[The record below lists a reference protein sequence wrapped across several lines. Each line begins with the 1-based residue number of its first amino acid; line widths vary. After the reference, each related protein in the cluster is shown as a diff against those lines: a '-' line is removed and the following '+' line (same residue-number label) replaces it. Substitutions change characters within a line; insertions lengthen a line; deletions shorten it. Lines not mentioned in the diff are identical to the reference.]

1 MELPSGK
8 AALDASGN
16 FCRMVN
22 ASVLDNELNWLQKV
36 IDLRF
41 SLYFETGEKGGYE
54 SVDELLPPPLE
65 ASDYAEVVQH
75 FDLEFGERL
84 ALALC
89 IAARLQP
96 QLFDVFFIRNQ
107 TFQRS
112 FTEFGGV
119 VPHEQSGFLPT
130 GETFVF
136 LMAGNDLSK
145 RLEAMALLH
154 QQQILFSQGMIELV
168 PRSDQPFAT
177 RQSGV
182 LRLTPE
188 YEARWLYGQSYQPE
202 FSVQFPASRMSAPR
216 LDWKEDLVLPRST
229 KRQLDEIKIWIENKD
244 RLLQDWT
251 VGKNLRPGFRAL
263 FYGPPGTGKTLTA
276 SMLGKET
283 GKIVYRVDLSM
294 MVSKYIGET
303 EKNLARVFNAAT
315 HKDWILFFDEAD
327 ALFGKRTQTQ
337 SSHDRYANQE
347 VAYLLQRFE
356 TFEGITLLATNLR
369 ENIDEAFTRR
379 FESIIYFPLPEPS
392 QRLRLWQK
400 VLPVGDK
407 KKIAQ
412 DIDLNQIAEKYKL
425 SGGSI
430 TNVAR
435 HASLAAIAG
444 KSCITQQILMEGIQR
459 EYWKEGKSL

>member
-1 MELPSGK
+1 
-8 AALDASGN
+8 
-16 FCRMVN
+16 MVN
-22 ASVLDNELNWLQKV
+22 ASVLANELDWLKQV
-36 IDLRF
+36 VDLRF
-41 SLYFETGEKGGYE
+41 HLYFDAEEGLKNKDLDKYET
-54 SVDELLPPPLE
+54 VQALLPPALE
-65 ASDYAEVVQH
+65 ASDYADVVKQLGLG
-75 FDLEFGERL
+75 FEERL
-84 ALALC
+84 MLALC
-89 IAARLQP
+89 IAVHVRP
-96 QLFDVFFIRNQ
+96 QLLDLFFHINSN
-107 TFQRS
+107 FQRY
-112 FTEFGGV
+112 FTEFGGM
-119 VPHEQSGFLPT
+119 VPHERSGFLPT
-130 GETFVF
+130 GETLVF
-136 LMAGNDLSK
+136 LLGGSNVPE
-145 RLEAMALLH
+145 RLKALALLSPDH
-154 QQQILFSQGMIELV
+154 VLFQQGIVELT
-168 PRSDQPFAT
+168 PRPNQPFAN
-177 RQSGV
+177 RQDGV

-202 FSVQFPASRMSAPR
+202 FSVQFPANQMKAPR
-216 LDWKEDLVLPRST
+216 LDWKDDLVLPRST

-251 VGKNLRPGFRAL
+251 VGKNLRPGFRTL

-283 GKIVYRVDLSM
+283 GKLVYRVDLSM

-392 QRLRLWQK
+392 QRLKLWQK
-400 VLPVGDK
+400 VLPVGDD

-435 HASLAAIAG
+435 HASLAAIASQ
-444 KSCITQQILMEGIQR
+444 SCITQQILMDGIQR
-459 EYWKEGKSL
+459 EYWKEGKTL